1 MAGRRPSTAEAEVG
15 SPERPALGVLQAAA
29 VAAAGAAAGNSSNQQ
44 EKARFPSSICEA
56 PIDEDLGELCR
67 RFEA

>member
-1 MAGRRPSTAEAEVG
+1 VAGRRPSTAEAEVG

-29 VAAAGAAAGNSSNQQ
+29 VAAAGAAAGNSSNQ